1 MDGAAG
7 LDTPLLIPFVRMLA
21 ISRNEHTNTPGS
33 GRITDKPEVI
43 PGASRFSS
51 LYGHTSESSWD
62 NRRVE
67 GVVELGL
74 RKSFKIFAPGSSLR
88 RRVAYSLAIVR
99 LVLVPVIFLAVY
111 YLFRMGLIVDRIVS
125 VDAPVARLAEQA
137 SVEMLDARRAERNYF
152 LLRDPEYLKVNRESL
167 ARAKQAVEKIRDLAP
182 GEQSATQQAL
192 ENVTL
197 YGQQLADAVSLTEKP
212 GGTPVGRAREVVG
225 AYEKDLNELLIQA
238 KHKTRTQLIED
249 LRNQV
254 DSFDS
259 QIVKTLEAG
268 DPTLR
273 RFTPDL
279 QASSQQVLQR
289 ASELESRS
297 WARVQQDHEDARD
310 LLHRAEWVLSIVSG
324 LTLLL
329 SVWISF
335 VLPRQV
341 VKPLLDLREAVDHA
355 ASGNYLIDFELRGEG
370 EIVELAKS
378 VRNLIA
384 HALAVTSRAA
394 PQRLQ

>member
-1 MDGAAG
+1 
-7 LDTPLLIPFVRMLA
+7 
-21 ISRNEHTNTPGS
+21 
-33 GRITDKPEVI
+33 
-43 PGASRFSS
+43 
-51 LYGHTSESSWD
+51 
-62 NRRVE
+62 
-67 GVVELGL
+67 VELGL

-125 VDAPVARLAEQA
+125 VDAPVTRLAEQA
-137 SVEMLDARRAERNYF
+137 SVDMLDARRAERNYF
-152 LLRDPEYLKVNRESL
+152 LLRDPEYLKVNWESL
-167 ARAKQAVEKIRDLAP
+167 ARVKQALEKIRDLAP
-182 GEQSATQQAL
+182 AELSATQQAL

-197 YGQQLADAVSLTEKP
+197 YGQQFADAVSLTETP
-212 GGTPVGRAREVVG
+212 GGTPVGRAREVVS

-238 KHKTRTQLIED
+238 KRKTRTQLIED

-273 RFTPDL
+273 RFTPEL

-289 ASELESRS
+289 ASELEGRS
-297 WARVQQDHEDARD
+297 WARVQQDHKDARY

-329 SVWISF
+329 SIWISF

-355 ASGNYLIDFELRGEG
+355 TSGNYQIDFELRGEG
-370 EIVELAKS
+370 EVIELAKS

-384 HALAVTSRAA
+384 HALAITSRSES
-394 PQRLQ
+394 PH